1 MSLYYR
7 ARDVF
12 LLPAWR
18 DRLEHIMPKGNC
30 NSFGGLAAIFGLTRL
45 PRRRDI
51 PLQNANRE
59 EPVMLKPV
67 KLDLSELYIPVK
79 RRNEIDA
86 EKVAAL
92 AEEILEDGQKVPIQ
106 VRRDKKRTFVVVNG
120 AHRIEAV
127 RLLGEA
133 EIDAFIVG
141 EGKF

>member
-1 MSLYYR
+1 
-7 ARDVF
+7 
-12 LLPAWR
+12 LPAWR
-18 DRLEHIMPKGNC
+18 DRLTGESAAANC
-30 NSFGGLAAIFGLTRL
+30 YDGPAGIFGLTWL
-45 PRRRDI
+45 LRRRVI
-51 PLQNANRE
+51 LRLNTNRE

-67 KLDLSELYIPVK
+67 KVDLSELYIPVK

-92 AEEILEDGQKVPIQ
+92 AEEILEEGQKVPIQ